1 MPSSCKR
8 VMHVNTEPKIP
19 VKNGKSASADTAVA
33 KETVKEAATPVVK
46 ASKKTAAKNRKTK
59 ATTPEDAILASAA
72 VDPDLENA
80 VKPKKSTGTKSKS
93 SPAKTSRTRKTTT
106 KKTRTKKA

>member
-1 MPSSCKR
+1 
-8 VMHVNTEPKIP
+8 MHVNTEPKIP
-19 VKNGKSASADTAVA
+19 VKKGKSPNAESAVA
-33 KETVKEAATPVVK
+33 KEPVKEASKPSVK
-46 ASKKTAAKNRKTK
+46 ASKRSASKNRKTK

-80 VKPKKSTGTKSKS
+80 VKPKKSTGTKAKS

-106 KKTRTKKA
+106 KKTKTKKA